1 MSGSAVKSC
10 RALAALFAG
19 VLLAVPSC
27 ASVATAP
34 KTTMQGPIDPEV
46 ISAIDGALQSLNKRM
61 AEVHTEDFP
70 EQVVFLYGP
79 PSRIRHKIE
88 KGSRFDSRRPATEEV
103 VFTMYIYDLYDL
115 AVRADPKLAA
125 HPREAIY
132 DRAPLAGLSPQ
143 LYFVF
148 VEGRL
153 HTISSHE
160 FF

>member
-10 RALAALFAG
+10 QALAVLFVG
-19 VLLAVPSC
+19 VLLAVAGC

-34 KTTMQGPIDPEV
+34 EPTLQEPIDPEV
-46 ISAIDGALQSLNKRM
+46 ISAIDGALQSLNERM

-70 EQVVFLYGP
+70 EQIVFLYGP

-88 KGSRFDSRRPATEEV
+88 KGYRFESRRPATKEV
-103 VFTMYIYDLYDL
+103 LFTMYIYDLYDL
-115 AVRADPKLAA
+115 AVRADPELAA
-125 HPREAIY
+125 HPRQAIY

-153 HTISSHE
+153 YTISSHE